1 MKVELE
7 HVLQNVSCTQ
17 AARQRGASAHR
28 LIDEPGRARL
38 TRPERSNSG
47 HSSATLSNQP
57 ALASEITHLLDTC
70 EICGL
75 GVGGGS
81 ARLADEEA
89 GLPRAGERA
98 RESQAAAHAW
108 ALRTAPR
115 REPRDPLTVICRVLV
130 VTTGSGL
137 ASPRSTP
144 AICEVK

>member
-7 HVLQNVSCTQ
+7 HVLQSVSCTQ

-75 GVGGGS
+75 EALQDNANESLGKHLES
-81 ARLADEEA
+81 AI
-89 GLPRAGERA
+89 
-98 RESQAAAHAW
+98 
-108 ALRTAPR
+108 ALIRK
-115 REPRDPLTVICRVLV
+115 D
-130 VTTGSGL
+130 
-137 ASPRSTP
+137 
-144 AICEVK
+144 